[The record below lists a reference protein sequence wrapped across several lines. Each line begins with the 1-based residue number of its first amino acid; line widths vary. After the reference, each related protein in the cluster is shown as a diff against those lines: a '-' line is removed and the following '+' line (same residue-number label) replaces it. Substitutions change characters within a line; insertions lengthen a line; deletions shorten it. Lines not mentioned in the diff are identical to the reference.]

1 MSQSG
6 RSSFALSPSSPSR
19 ADTRVILVQIEKDS
33 VAEQAG
39 LQVEDVIVAINGT
52 SIENTTHLRKYLYS
66 EINMGDEVEF
76 KVYRDGQPLQLRVIF
91 E

>member
-1 MSQSG
+1 M
-6 RSSFALSPSSPSR
+6 
-19 ADTRVILVQIEKDS
+19 EKDS